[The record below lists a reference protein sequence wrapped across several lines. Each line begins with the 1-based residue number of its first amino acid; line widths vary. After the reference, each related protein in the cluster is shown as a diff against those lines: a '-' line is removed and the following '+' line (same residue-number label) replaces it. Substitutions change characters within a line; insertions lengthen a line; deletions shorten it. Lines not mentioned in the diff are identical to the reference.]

1 MSVNNSINV
10 DLLKERQNASFDSEE
25 FAALFW
31 QGENK
36 LQMKRFFETELL
48 SDTEDLHIYE
58 YLSYEDLY
66 TKALND
72 CVKAAEKLKKL
83 QNKINPDGNEIYPT
97 LMMGPLAESLMP
109 LGNTFTV
116 HILMFTRALK
126 SHGTDEL
133 YQKFGKR
140 ADNFEIIGTYA
151 QTELG
156 HGTNLKGLE
165 TRADYDRKTDE
176 FILNTPTLSSY
187 KWWPG
192 GLGQSVNYC
201 IVVAQLYINNES
213 KGIQMFL
220 LQVRDEETH
229 MPLPGI
235 DIGDIGKKIGF
246 NGVNN
251 GFLGLKNVRI
261 PRTNM
266 LMRNS
271 KVLSDGTFIQSPKSQ
286 LAYLPMVYVRCMV
299 VFNAGYHLAL
309 AATIAT
315 RYSAVR
321 RQSPINPDEP
331 EPQILDH
338 VTQQHKLFPE
348 IATAIAYN
356 LSASKLN
363 QYFQDTT
370 VAIKKNDFSR
380 LEELHALACT
390 LKASSSYDAT
400 AGIERLRL
408 ACGGHGYL
416 TSSNFG
422 NIYAKISVTCT
433 YEGENTVLYLQ
444 VGKILMKKWA
454 DVLAEKQLMPT
465 MSYLNDWKN
474 SKTFNW
480 NGSWDCMIKALQF
493 VTTKKTE
500 ITFSHYMRRLKMG
513 QSQPIALNNT
523 GIELI
528 QVAELHAC
536 VFVASNFFTEVT
548 GDALAKQSN
557 ELRAV
562 LHNLLELFL
571 LKTILRYMNFILLFI
586 NLTDADVTDLQNR
599 LEEVLKRLRPDAVA
613 ICDSFDFHDSV
624 LQSTLGAYDGNVY
637 ERIYAAAKQ
646 SSLNSQPVPK
656 SFHTHLK
663 PFMQGKL

>member
-1 MSVNNSINV
+1 MSEKISVNA
-10 DLLKERQNASFDSEE
+10 DLLKERQNASFDTEE
-25 FAALFW
+25 FAAWFW
-31 QGENK
+31 QGENR
-36 LQMKRFFETELL
+36 LQMKRFAEKELL
-48 SDTEDLHIYE
+48 SDVEDAHIYE
-58 YLSYEDLY
+58 YLSYEDSY
-66 TKALND
+66 TKAVKD
-72 CVKAAEKLKKL
+72 CIKAAEKLKKF
-83 QNKINPDGNEIYPT
+83 QNKMNPEGNEIYPG
-97 LMMGPLAESLMP
+97 LMMSPVAEALMP

-116 HILMFTRALK
+116 HIVMFTRALK

-133 YQKFGKR
+133 YEKFGKR

-192 GLGQSVNYC
+192 GLGHTSNYC
-201 IVVAQLYINNES
+201 IVVAQLYIDNES

-220 LQVRDEETH
+220 LQVRDEKTH
-229 MPLPGI
+229 MPLAGI

-266 LMRNS
+266 LMKNS

-286 LAYLPMVYVRCMV
+286 LAYFPMVYVRCMV
-299 VFNAGYHLAL
+299 VLSCGYNLAL
-309 AATIAT
+309 VSTIAT

-338 VTQQHKLFPE
+338 VTQQHKLIPE
-348 IATAIAYN
+348 IATAIAYY
-356 LSASKLN
+356 LSGLKLYK
-363 QYFQDTT
+363 YFQDTT
-370 VAIKKNDFSR
+370 VAIQNNDFSR
-380 LEELHALACT
+380 MEELHALACT

-416 TSSNFG
+416 TSANMG
-422 NIYAKISVTCT
+422 NVYSRISAACT

-500 ITFSHYMRRLKMG
+500 VTFSNYMRRLKMG
-513 QSQPIALNNT
+513 QTQPSALNNT

-528 QVAELHAC
+528 QAAELHSC

-548 GDALAKQSN
+548 GEALAKQSN

-571 LKTILRYMNFILLFI
+571 LKTILQHMNIILQFI

-599 LEEVLKRLRPDAVA
+599 LEEVLKRLRTDAVA

-656 SFHTHLK
+656 SFHSHLK

>member
-25 FAALFW
+25 LAAVIW
-31 QGENK
+31 QGENQ
-36 LQMKRFFETELL
+36 LQMKRFFEKELL
-48 SDTEDLHIYE
+48 SDADDLHIYE
-58 YLSYEDLY
+58 YLPYEDLY

-72 CVKAAEKLKKL
+72 CIKAAEKLKKL
-83 QNKINPDGNEIYPT
+83 QNKLNPDGNEIYPA
-97 LMMGPLAESLMP
+97 LMLGPLSESLMP

-251 GFLGLKNVRI
+251 GFLGLKHVRI

-266 LMRNS
+266 LMKNS

-356 LSASKLN
+356 LSVSKLN
-363 QYFQDTT
+363 QHFQDTS